1 MPLFRV
7 RRGHRRGRCKPMEMT
22 LRWCVATLAALAA
35 ASCSSVQ
42 QQQAV
47 GDLAPEEAPKVLL
60 VQSACGFSYYRCLK
74 HPCNVSWELY
84 SFDRAHI
91 GRYHGEDKYT
101 PVGLSYRKTG
111 RDTGTV
117 RVQDGEHL
125 LQFDLTF
132 DAATSGTATGIW
144 YKNGE
149 PHPFRGVSF
158 VFSDNIKL
166 L

>member
-1 MPLFRV
+1 MPLFRA
-7 RRGHRRGRCKPMEMT
+7 RRGHRRDRCKPMEMT
-22 LRWCVATLAALAA
+22 LRWCVAPLAALAA

-42 QQQAV
+42 QQAV
-47 GDLAPEEAPKVLL
+47 GDLAPEEAPGVLL

-84 SFDRAHI
+84 SFNKAHI
-91 GRYHGEDKYT
+91 GRYHGGGKYT
-101 PVGLSYRKTG
+101 PVDLSYRKTG

-117 RVQDGEHL
+117 RVQDGEHV

-149 PHPFRGVSF
+149 PHPFRGVTF
-158 VFSDNIKL
+158 VFSNSIRL